1 MAYLQVPVLKY
12 TQGAR
17 TVTSN
22 WHMLRRVSSFGTN
35 AYNLEVRINHD
46 VAMVTMY
53 IVTRKVLKFSITVDA
68 TAKNYMHV
76 MIPKVAYELTYC

>member
-1 MAYLQVPVLKY
+1 
-12 TQGAR
+12 
-17 TVTSN
+17 
-22 WHMLRRVSSFGTN
+22 MLRRVSSFGTN

-68 TAKNYMHV
+68 TAKNYIHV